1 MTEST
6 VKKGVR
12 KAEPKKEVEVV
23 AETPI
28 KVVEQVENV
37 SANDDMNKKFDM
49 LMDMVKSLQ
58 AENAEL
64 KARSDSAPKV
74 IESNRM
80 VKIIH
85 LCDNV
90 SPLKTHIQT
99 HNVLLNFGRFEETAT
114 LTFQQFEELFR
125 EYRDYF
131 ERNVIGLTSDDEDLC
146 DMYNI
151 KKTYHSPLNRS
162 ILENVANIKDE
173 DLKRIYNTVASTQKD
188 VIIRSFATGYFE
200 TDESGKYPKDR
211 RYNNRDRAD
220 LLNRLSGGK
229 LKRILDDMDEKAHIK

>member
-1 MTEST
+1 
-6 VKKGVR
+6 
-12 KAEPKKEVEVV
+12 
-23 AETPI
+23 
-28 KVVEQVENV
+28 
-37 SANDDMNKKFDM
+37 
-49 LMDMVKSLQ
+49 MVK
-58 AENAEL
+58 
-64 KARSDSAPKV
+64 V
-74 IESNRM
+74 
-80 VKIIH
+80 IH

-90 SPLKTHIQT
+90 APLKTHIQT

-151 KKTYHSPLNRS
+151 KKTYRSPLNRS
-162 ILENVANIKDE
+162 ILENVANIKEE

-188 VIIRSFATGYFE
+188 VIIHSFVTGYFE
-200 TDESGKYPKDR
+200 ADANGKHPKDA

-229 LKRILDDMDEKAHIK
+229 LKRILDEMDERAHIK